1 VDRIAARLT
10 VFDELTIA
18 TSKYEV
24 VVLEGCDGTGKTTIA
39 RALAE
44 RHGYAVVHSARPP
57 DAVDLAERYREVLAL
72 PGKMAL
78 DRSFI
83 SELVYGP
90 FKFGRSRLS
99 APDAAGL
106 AFRVADRGG
115 VLVHLTGS
123 ADVIAARLRAR
134 DGYAPAP
141 ERIKAVIES
150 YTRVF
155 DALAGAAPTIIA
167 DTTAPVA

>member
-1 VDRIAARLT
+1 MDQIAARLT
-10 VFDELTIA
+10 IFDELTIA

-24 VVLEGCDGTGKTTIA
+24 VVLEGCDGTGKTAIA

-44 RHGYAVVHSARPP
+44 RHGYDVIHSDRPP
-57 DAVDLAERYREVLAL
+57 DAVDLAGRYREVLAR
-72 PGKMAL
+72 PGKLAL

-90 FKFGRSRLS
+90 FKFGQSRLS
-99 APDAAGL
+99 APDAAEL
-106 AFRVADRGG
+106 AFRVADRAG

-123 ADVIAARLRAR
+123 PDVIAARLRAR
-134 DGYAPAP
+134 DGYAPP
-141 ERIKAVIES
+141 LERTKKVIES
-150 YTRVF
+150 YRKVF
-155 DALAGAAPTIIA
+155 DALAGAAPTITS

>member
-1 VDRIAARLT
+1 MDQIAARLT

-39 RALAE
+39 SALAE
-44 RHGYAVVHSARPP
+44 RHGYAVIHSDRPP
-57 DAVDLAERYREVLAL
+57 DAADLAERYREVLAL
-72 PGKMAL
+72 PGKVAL

-90 FKFGRSRLS
+90 VKFGQSRLS
-99 APDAAGL
+99 ARDAAEL

-123 ADVIAARLRAR
+123 PDAIAARLRAR
-134 DGYAPAP
+134 DGYAPPP
-141 ERIKAVIES
+141 ERIEAVIEA
-150 YTRVF
+150 YRKVF
-155 DALAGAAPTIIA
+155 DALADAAPTITS
-167 DTTAPVA
+167 DTTVPVA